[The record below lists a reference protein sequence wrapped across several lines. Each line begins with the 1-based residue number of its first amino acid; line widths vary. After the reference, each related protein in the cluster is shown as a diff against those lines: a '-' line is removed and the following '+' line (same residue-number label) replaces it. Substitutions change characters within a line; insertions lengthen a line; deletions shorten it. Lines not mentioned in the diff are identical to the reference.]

1 MKKQTS
7 LRRFLACD
15 RGTGM
20 VEYTLLLAFVMF
32 TVIGIANGFH
42 TSAAGVTGV
51 TNANL
56 AAAARVIR

>member
-1 MKKQTS
+1 MKKQTF
-7 LRRFLACD
+7 LRRFLASD

-32 TVIGIANGFH
+32 TVIGIASGFH
-42 TSAAGVTGV
+42 GSVAGVTGV

-56 AAAARVIR
+56 AAATRAVR